1 MRKNSGSLV
10 LVLGLIVNP
19 GLWAQDWGQWR
30 GPNRDGIIPFSE
42 PKAWPERLTPKWKV
56 AVGEGYASPLLV
68 HGKILQFARQGDDEV
83 AMSLDPE
90 NGKVLWRQ
98 SYPAPFQPVD
108 SAARHGKGPKSTPL
122 YYDGKLYTFGI
133 SGILTSF
140 DAATGKVEWQKQY
153 AKDFKG
159 TWPMF
164 GTSMSPVAADGVVVV
179 LIGTND
185 DGAVAAYDAKNG
197 AQKWIWKGDGPAYG
211 SPMIVEIGGV
221 KQVVTLTQKYAVGL
235 SFASGD
241 LLWRID
247 FPGRSGMNIPT
258 PLPFGQR
265 LILAGD
271 PGTML
276 LQVNQQNKTQ
286 QNQAQQNQAQQNQ
299 TQQNQAWTTEKAWQ
313 ITELTMRFSSPVR
326 KGNLIFG
333 FSNRTSGIFFCIDAE
348 TGKRLW
354 TSDPRQGDNAVI
366 MLAGDLLFLL
376 KDNAELIV
384 ARATGDAFE
393 PLHRYEVADS
403 STYANPLMMG
413 KGIVIKDNTTLSYQT
428 WE

>member
-1 MRKNSGSLV
+1 MRSFSRIPVLAFV
-10 LVLGLIVNP
+10 LVAAA

-30 GPNRDGIIPFSE
+30 GPSRDGIIPFNE
-42 PKAWPERLTPKWKV
+42 PKAWPEKLTPKWKV
-56 AVGEGYASPLLV
+56 SVGEGYASPLLV
-68 HGKILQFARQGDDEV
+68 HGRILEFTRQGDDEV

-90 NGKVLWRQ
+90 SGKVLWRQ

-122 YYDGKLYTFGI
+122 YYEGKLYTFGI
-133 SGILTSF
+133 SGILTAF
-140 DAATGKVEWQKQY
+140 DAQSGKVEWQKNY

-164 GTSMSPVAADGVVVV
+164 GTSMSPVAADGLVVV

-185 DGAVAAYDAKNG
+185 DGAVAAYEAKSG

-211 SPMIVEIGGV
+211 SPMIVQIAGV

-235 SFASGD
+235 SLASGE
-241 LLWRID
+241 LLWRLD

-258 PLPFGQR
+258 PLLFGQR

-276 LQVNQQNKTQ
+276 LQVNQQDRK
-286 QNQAQQNQAQQNQ
+286 
-299 TQQNQAWTTEKAWQ
+299 WTTEKAWQ
-313 ITELTMRFSSPVR
+313 VTELTMRFSSPVQ

-333 FSNRTSGIFFCIDAE
+333 FSNRNSGIFFCVDAE

-366 MLAGDLLFLL
+366 MLSGDLLFLL
-376 KDNAELIV
+376 KDSAELIV
-384 ARATGDAFE
+384 ARATGDAFQ
-393 PLHRYEVADS
+393 PLHRYQVADS
-403 STYANPLMMG
+403 ATYANPLMMG
-413 KGIVIKDNTTLSYQT
+413 TGIVIKDNTSLSYQT
-428 WE
+428 WQ

>member
-1 MRKNSGSLV
+1 MKKSILV
-10 LVLGLIVNP
+10 LVLIATP
-19 GLWAQDWGQWR
+19 GVWAQDWTQWR
-30 GPNRDGIIPFSE
+30 GPHRDGEIPFSE
-42 PKAWPERLTPKWKV
+42 PKAWPEKLTAKWKIP
-56 AVGEGYASPLLV
+56 VGDGYASPLFA
-68 HGKILQFARQGDDEV
+68 HGRILQFARQGDDEV
-83 AMSLDPE
+83 AMSIDADT
-90 NGKVLWRQ
+90 GKILWRQ

-122 YYDGKLYTFGI
+122 YYDGRLYTFGI

-140 DAATGKVEWQKQY
+140 DAATGKVEWQKDY
-153 AKDFKG
+153 SKDFKA
-159 TWPMF
+159 TWPTF
-164 GTSMSPVAADGVVVV
+164 GTSMSPVAADGLVVV

-185 DGAVAAYDAKNG
+185 DGAVAAYEAKSG

-211 SPMIVEIGGV
+211 SPMIVEIAGV

-235 SFASGD
+235 SLASGG

-276 LQVNQQNKTQ
+276 LQVNQQN
-286 QNQAQQNQAQQNQ
+286 N
-299 TQQNQAWTTEKAWQ
+299 AWTTEKAWQ
-313 ITELTMRFSSPVR
+313 IGELTMRFSSPVR
-326 KGNLIFG
+326 KDNLIFG
-333 FSNRTSGIFFCIDAE
+333 FSNRTSGIFFCVDAE
-348 TGKRLW
+348 TGKRMW

-366 MLAGDLLFLL
+366 MISGNLLFLL
-376 KDNAELIV
+376 KDNAELII
-384 ARATGDAFE
+384 AKATGDAFE
-393 PLHRYEVADS
+393 PLHRYQVADS
-403 STYANPLMMG
+403 STYADPLMLA
-413 KGIVIKDNTTLSYQT
+413 KGIVIKDNTSLSYLS